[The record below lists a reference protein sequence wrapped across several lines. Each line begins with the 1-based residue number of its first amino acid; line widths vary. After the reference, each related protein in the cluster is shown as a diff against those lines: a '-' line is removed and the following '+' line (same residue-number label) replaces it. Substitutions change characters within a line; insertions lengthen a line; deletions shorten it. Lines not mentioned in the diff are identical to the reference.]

1 MPISCSFS
9 CEGPARF
16 VPDSYRKTALARA
29 GGFYNTYYEDEG
41 HYHEESVE
49 TVAGDNGRYYDCLY
63 ETIVNGAEPL
73 VTEAKGEGWAME
85 MRAFHTASGEV
96 AYWVDAFAGPD
107 AEWLVFLPGLTA
119 DHTLFDAQLAH
130 FSGKANCLVWDAP
143 AHGASRP
150 YPLDFSM
157 DDLARILH
165 DILESEGIE
174 RPVLV
179 GQSLGGYV
187 SQAFIDLYLGEA
199 AGFVAIDSAPL
210 KRKYYPTWEVKA
222 LRHTKGMYQ
231 AIPWALLKPWGSW
244 GTATTERGRA
254 GMRSFMDGYTKR
266 EYVDLAAHGYRML
279 ADAVESKQRFD
290 IDCPALLLCGE
301 KDHAG
306 DVRPFNRKWA
316 AGEGIPL
323 VWVPGAGH
331 NSNVDAPGFVN
342 AQIEEFVASL
352 EGN

>member
-1 MPISCSFS
+1 MDGKTFS
-9 CEGPARF
+9 
-16 VPDSYRKTALARA
+16 T
-29 GGFYNTYYEDEG
+29 
-41 HYHEESVE
+41 ESG
-49 TVAGDNGRYYDCLY
+49 T
-63 ETIVNGAEPL
+63 
-73 VTEAKGEGWAME
+73 
-85 MRAFHTASGEV
+85 V
-96 AYWVDAFAGPD
+96 AYWVDASAGSD
-107 AEWLVFLPGLTA
+107 APWLVFLPGLTA
-119 DHTLFDAQLAH
+119 DHTLFDAQMAH
-130 FSGKANCLVWDAP
+130 FAGKANCFAWDAP

-150 YPLDFSM
+150 YPLDFTM

-165 DILESEGIE
+165 GLLESEGAE
-174 RPVLV
+174 RPVIV

-187 SQAFIDLYLGEA
+187 AQAFIDLYPGEA

-210 KRKYYPTWEVKA
+210 KRTYYPTWEVKA

-254 GMRSFMDGYTKR
+254 GMRAFMDGYTKQG
-266 EYVDLAAHGYRML
+266 YVDLAAHGYRML
-279 ADAVESKQRFD
+279 ADAVEADRAYD

-306 DVRPFNRKWA
+306 DVKPFNRKWA

-331 NSNVDAPGFVN
+331 NSNVDAPDFVN
-342 AQIEEFVASL
+342 AQIEGFVAGL
-352 EGN
+352 ERAYLEQE